1 MENQS
6 PSEIRKYLQYQ
17 QVDVHK
23 LNKLINEIGIS
34 IEQGLYDNLYVLAG
48 ENRFDR
54 YTLCRAGKRHVVTQY
69 GKSGRRAFTKNRRR
83 IRYVKQPEKWEYMS
97 DQQRRF

>member
-1 MENQS
+1 MANQS
-6 PSEIRKYLQYQ
+6 PSEIRRNLQYQ
-17 QVDVHK
+17 QVDVQK

-34 IEQGLYDNLYVLAG
+34 IEQGLYDKLHVLAD

-54 YTLCRAGKRHVVTQY
+54 YTLSRAGKRQVATQY

-83 IRYVKQPEKWEYMS
+83 IRKVKEPEKWEYMS
-97 DQQRRF
+97 DQLRRS

>member
-1 MENQS
+1 MANQS

-17 QVDVHK
+17 QADVQK

-34 IEQGLYDNLYVLAG
+34 IEQELFDNLYVLAD

-54 YTLCRAGKRHVVTQY
+54 YTLCRAGR
-69 GKSGRRAFTKNRRR
+69 
-83 IRYVKQPEKWEYMS
+83 
-97 DQQRRF
+97 